1 MTDKPAAKKRSW
13 IWFNSSDED
22 LRSFLQIGIIK
33 IIATLKK
40 PPQKTVL
47 NILRKTLE
55 AVLAK
60 DGKSVPMPLQRSAH
74 LKWMIKKILIGRNFF
89 TLSRDKK
96 TFEGNFNNEDS
107 QLLTLVHEVTH
118 FKNIFHPTDDF
129 YSMYFSI
136 ENFGDSKIRYNADS
150 LAASSLASHQAG

>member
-1 MTDKPAAKKRSW
+1 MTDKPAAQKSTW

-22 LRSFLQIGIIK
+22 LRSFLLVGIIK

-60 DGKSVPMPLQRSAH
+60 DGKSVPTPQQRSVH
-74 LKWMIKKILIGRNFF
+74 LKWTIKNTDRPKLLCIVQRQEIL
-89 TLSRDKK
+89 
-96 TFEGNFNNEDS
+96 
-107 QLLTLVHEVTH
+107 
-118 FKNIFHPTDDF
+118 
-129 YSMYFSI
+129 
-136 ENFGDSKIRYNADS
+136 
-150 LAASSLASHQAG
+150 